1 MPQLKKLPVYAG
13 NILPKINVGDIL
25 TSSDSQNI
33 LPSSYLTLLMD
44 GDSSQILTSEAESD
58 GADSN
63 PTRPRKRQRL
73 DHLTQ
78 EEKILRRKMKNR
90 VAAQTAR
97 DRKKA
102 RMFELEEQNLE
113 LQKSQKILLYTIVEQ
128 RKTIAEQTEKINAL
142 EKRLSLLE
150 DCCSSEKSTE
160 CNRCS
165 SKISTLPSESQVKEE
180 SQCNSV
186 AETRVLADSGSLVQA
201 AETGSTD
208 AYPLDDALRL
218 LAGDGQADDLLDLLQ
233 NCSDDF
239 LQCNL
244 LNTFCESGESGKDSP
259 GSPEM
264 VGTTTKGLESH
275 KELVHFDH
283 IYYKQEPAD
292 SVTATLALPASDLST
307 KETTIPPTI
316 IPCESPDAVMDVA
329 QPMEIPVISISN
341 PSELD
346 SNSDMLHF
354 NCDTFSLEEIDDQLL
369 YTQEVKNCS
378 SPSSS
383 SDAGY
388 DSSFSAPSP
397 SNDDQRWGDTLTELF
412 PSLI

>member
-1 MPQLKKLPVYAG
+1 
-13 NILPKINVGDIL
+13 
-25 TSSDSQNI
+25 
-33 LPSSYLTLLMD
+33 MD
-44 GDSSQILTSEAESD
+44 GDSSHILTSEAESD
-58 GADSN
+58 GADIN
-63 PTRPRKRQRL
+63 PSRPRKRQRL

-128 RKTIAEQTEKINAL
+128 RKTIAEQTEKINSL
-142 EKRLSLLE
+142 EKRLALLE
-150 DCCSSEKSTE
+150 DHCSSEKSKE
-160 CNRCS
+160 CSR
-165 SKISTLPSESQVKEE
+165 VKDEK
-180 SQCNSV
+180 
-186 AETRVLADSGSLVQA
+186 
-201 AETGSTD
+201 TGSTD

-218 LAGDGQADDLLDLLQ
+218 LTGDGQADDILDLLQ
-233 NCSDDF
+233 NCSDDL
-239 LQCNL
+239 LQCDL
-244 LNTFCESGESGKDSP
+244 LNTLYESGESRKESS
-259 GSPEM
+259 GSSEM

-283 IYYKQEPAD
+283 IYYKQEPVHDTA
-292 SVTATLALPASDLST
+292 ATLTLPACDLST
-307 KETTIPPTI
+307 KETAIPPTI
-316 IPCESPDAVMDVA
+316 ISCESPDAVMDVA
-329 QPMEIPVISISN
+329 QPMEIPVISITN

-346 SNSDMLHF
+346 SNSDILHF

-378 SPSSS
+378 SPASS

-397 SNDDQRWGDTLTELF
+397 SEDDQRWGDSLTELF

>member
-201 AETGSTD
+201 S
-208 AYPLDDALRL
+208 LISVS
-218 LAGDGQADDLLDLLQ
+218 QLQ
-233 NCSDDF
+233 RQDPRM
-239 LQCNL
+239 LTL
-244 LNTFCESGESGKDSP
+244 W
-259 GSPEM
+259 M
-264 VGTTTKGLESH
+264 M
-275 KELVHFDH
+275 HF
-283 IYYKQEPAD
+283 
-292 SVTATLALPASDLST
+292 VCLPAMARLMTFWIYFKIVAMIFCNATSLTPFVKVEKVEKTLQDHPKWWGPQQKAWNPT
-307 KETTIPPTI
+307 K
-316 IPCESPDAVMDVA
+316 
-329 QPMEIPVISISN
+329 N
-341 PSELD
+341 
-346 SNSDMLHF
+346 
-354 NCDTFSLEEIDDQLL
+354 
-369 YTQEVKNCS
+369 
-378 SPSSS
+378 
-383 SDAGY
+383 
-388 DSSFSAPSP
+388 
-397 SNDDQRWGDTLTELF
+397 
-412 PSLI
+412 